1 MAEVVVLG
9 DVNVDVIAHFAGFPT
24 PGRDAFATSTELHCG
39 GSAANVAMALAR
51 LGIET
56 LLVARVGAD
65 PWARTAIDS
74 LAAAGVELSAL
85 QHDPR
90 AMTGLMYVIVLP
102 DGERTILAHRG
113 ANVLTNPKRLPMQ
126 ALRAARV
133 LHLSGYALLAEPQRS
148 AMLLALKL
156 ARREGATV
164 ALDPGMSGHAAV
176 KLMGDLLPKTD
187 ILFPNLAEARR
198 LTGRSVAEDCA
209 RALLDAG
216 VGMVALKLG
225 EAGCLVCCK
234 DRCHR
239 IPGFAIEVR
248 DTTGAGDGFDAG
260 FIAGLLRGLDL
271 VGAAL
276 LGNAMGAVIAAS
288 VGADP
293 VSLTA
298 DTVVEVLRTGHRDLD
313 AEPYR
318 PSIDAAIAAL
328 GAP

>member
-39 GSAANVAMALAR
+39 GSAANMAMALAR

-56 LLVARVGAD
+56 LLVACVGAD

-74 LAAAGVELSAL
+74 LAAAGVELSAM

-90 AMTGLMYVIVLP
+90 AMTGLMYIIVLP

-113 ANVLTNPKRLPMQ
+113 ANVLTDPNDLPME
-126 ALRAARV
+126 ALGVARV

-156 ARREGATV
+156 ARQGGATV
-164 ALDPGMSGHAAV
+164 AVDPGMSGHTAV
-176 KLMGDLLPKTD
+176 ELIGDLLPDID

-198 LTGRSVAEDCA
+198 LTGRSAAEDCA

-225 EAGCLVCCK
+225 KAGCLVCR

-298 DTVVEVLRTGHRDLD
+298 DTVVEVLRTGHHDVA

-318 PSIDAAIAAL
+318 PSIDAVIEVL
-328 GAP
+328 GAA

>member
-9 DVNVDVIAHFAGFPT
+9 DANVDVIAHFAKFPT

-39 GSAANVAMALAR
+39 GSAANMAMALAR
-51 LGIET
+51 LGVET

-65 PWARTAIDS
+65 PWARTVIDS
-74 LAAAGVELSAL
+74 LAAAGVGLSGL

-113 ANVLTNPKRLPMQ
+113 ANTRTDPNILPLA

-133 LHLSGYALLAEPQRS
+133 VHLSGYALLAEPQRS

-156 ARREGATV
+156 ARQEGATV
-164 ALDPGMSGHAAV
+164 ALDPGMSGHTAV
-176 KLMGDLLPKTD
+176 ELMGDLLPEID
-187 ILFPNLAEARR
+187 VLFPNLAEARR

-225 EAGCLVCCK
+225 KAGCLVCSQDC
-234 DRCHR
+234 CHR
-239 IPGFAIEVR
+239 IPGFAIAVR

-260 FIAGLLRGLDL
+260 FIAGFLRGLDL
-271 VGAAL
+271 VGAAV

-298 DTVVEVLRTGHRDLD
+298 DKVAEVLRTGYHDLD
-313 AEPYR
+313 AAPYR
-318 PSIDAAIAAL
+318 PSIDAVIEAL
-328 GAP
+328 GAA

>member
-24 PGRDAFATSTELHCG
+24 PGRDAFATSIELHCG
-39 GSAANVAMALAR
+39 GSAANMAMAMAR
-51 LGIET
+51 LAIET

-74 LAAAGVELSAL
+74 LVAAGVGLSAL

-113 ANVLTNPKRLPMQ
+113 ANALTDPNSLPLE
-126 ALRAARV
+126 ALRVAKV

-148 AMLLALKL
+148 AMLLALKV
-156 ARREGATV
+156 ARQEGAMV

-176 KLMGDLLPKTD
+176 ELMGDLLPDVD

-198 LTGRSVAEDCA
+198 LTGRSLAEDCA

-225 EAGCLVCCK
+225 KAGCLVCSK

-239 IPGFAIEVR
+239 IPGFVIEVR

-271 VGAAL
+271 IGAAL

-288 VGADP
+288 VGADS
-293 VSLTA
+293 VSLTS
-298 DTVVEVLRTGHRDLD
+298 DTVVDVLRTGHRDLD
-313 AEPYR
+313 AARYR
-318 PSIDAAIAAL
+318 PSIDAAIEAL
-328 GAP
+328 GAA